1 MSDTP
6 KITFSSIANP
16 NTWSID
22 GDSKVLVFAS
32 PSEAK
37 RAEELFTAI
46 QRELAEARA
55 ECERYRTALLGVKSY
70 REANPLGG
78 PAKVFDAMAD
88 CIRAGD
94 SYEAVLKEYGFVR
107 EEDCGLKESE

>member
-1 MSDTP
+1 MSYTP
-6 KITFSSIANP
+6 KITFSSVADL

-46 QRELAEARA
+46 QRELSEARA
-55 ECERYRTALLGVKSY
+55 ECERLRYAVDLAARVMGGEGVEDQG
-70 REANPLGG
+70 EAWDKCKQILDQ
-78 PAKVFDAMAD
+78 ACAERAAIDAA
-88 CIRAGD
+88 R
-94 SYEAVLKEYGFVR
+94 KP
-107 EEDCGLKESE
+107 

>member
-6 KITFSSIANP
+6 RTVEANEA
-16 NTWSID
+16 SD
-22 GDSKVLVFAS
+22 GLRRTVDRL
-32 PSEAK
+32 E
-37 RAEELFTAI
+37 
-46 QRELAEARA
+46 RELAEARA
-55 ECERYRTALLGVKSY
+55 ECERLRTALLGVKSY

>member
-6 KITFSSIANP
+6 RTDALIRFEFGPTGHPFPAHA
-16 NTWSID
+16 
-22 GDSKVLVFAS
+22 LLAMMQLARQL
-32 PSEAK
+32 E
-37 RAEELFTAI
+37 
-46 QRELAEARA
+46 RELAEARA

>member
-6 KITFSSIANP
+6 RTKASSAFNAAINASSWEGMRQALFGVTIP
-16 NTWSID
+16 AVD
-22 GDSKVLVFAS
+22 QAFADM
-32 PSEAK
+32 E
-37 RAEELFTAI
+37 
-46 QRELAEARA
+46 RELAAARA

-107 EEDCGLKESE
+107 EEDCGPRESE